1 MNLVVNAEN
10 GGGSYML
17 QNIKLNIIVNA
28 ERGQDSSKF
37 QEIKISM
44 VVNAGNGGGSNML
57 LTPRSDIEAHK
68 YTDCGKL
75 GFKEKNKG
83 SFAVL
88 GEK

>member
-1 MNLVVNAEN
+1 
-10 GGGSYML
+10 
-17 QNIKLNIIVNA
+17 
-28 ERGQDSSKF
+28 
-37 QEIKISM
+37 M

-83 SFAVL
+83 SFPVFGENNKKVL
-88 GEK
+88 CWSKGAE

>member
-1 MNLVVNAEN
+1 MN
-10 GGGSYML
+10 
-17 QNIKLNIIVNA
+17 
-28 ERGQDSSKF
+28 
-37 QEIKISM
+37 M
-44 VVNAGNGGGSNML
+44 VVNTENGGGSNML

-88 GEK
+88 GGK